1 MLPLSLLN
9 ASVGQSMQIELKSGE
24 TYNGELVEVD
34 AYMNI
39 KLKNVIFT
47 SRNGQIFKK
56 MNECYVRGSGVK
68 FMKLSDQVLEE
79 AKKKMIEQAKK
90 ASEQYHKSQQQ
101 GQQQGGQTPY
111 KKPYRK
117 KNTPYKKRN

>member
-9 ASVGQSMQIELKSGE
+9 ASVGQTMQIELKSGE

-90 ASEQYHKSQQQ
+90 ASEQYHKSSH
-101 GQQQGGQTPY
+101 GGQTPY
-111 KKPYRK
+111 KKPYKK